1 MTPRTWTDQQCPVAR
16 TLDLVGDR
24 WVLLIVRDAFDGLTR
39 FSEFQRSL
47 GIAKNILADRLR
59 LLVENG
65 ILRRVDTGADAR
77 AHYRLTPRGEDLF
90 TVIVGLRQWGERNAF
105 EADEEHSVLILEETG
120 EPLAAI
126 DPVRAN
132 GGRIVARD
140 THVQKV

>member
-1 MTPRTWTDQQCPVAR
+1 MTARTWTDRQCPVAR

-24 WVLLIVRDAFDGLTR
+24 WILLIVRDAFDGLTR

-59 LLVENG
+59 LLVEND
-65 ILRRVDTGADAR
+65 ILRRVDTGADSR

-105 EADEEHSVLILEETG
+105 GADEEHSVLILEETG
-120 EPLAAI
+120 EPLPAI
-126 DPVRAN
+126 DPVRTD
-132 GGRIVARD
+132 GRRIVARD